1 MPIAA
6 HEPRCANTEP
16 VNCTA
21 SELSTFLRA
30 LEAGFL
36 PTFYLD
42 ISPFALSSSI
52 RIASKSW
59 RNGKRTGCF
68 PGFQSLPMSASST
81 ASPGADSLMSS
92 QADSPART
100 SASPAKAQES
110 TASDPAYGVKWRG
123 SLARFDPVSRSWKTA
138 QHSLIED
145 SDECSVT
152 WPRSGMTVDGQC
164 YLLPMLGR
172 RTVASASGLSPDGV
186 TAFHT
191 PNTTGLDGGSNSR
204 AALKARRLWQ
214 TPVSD
219 DSVNRAQGKFNSR
232 GEPKLS
238 AQVLWPTPHGFS
250 PDGRSNG
257 PSGNEIGRAVNQ
269 SLAWPTPTVNGNYN
283 KQGLSAKSGDGLA
296 TAVWRTPSASV
307 IDAKSTVV
315 KLTGRKPSDPQ
326 VGLADQVRAGDPS
339 AGGSL
344 SPDWVE
350 LLMGWPKGWTSL
362 EPIES
367 PEIRGWGEGWEGDT
381 PRVEVGTPN
390 RVSRLK
396 AIGNGQVPQCA
407 AEAWRL
413 LTCA

>member
-1 MPIAA
+1 M
-6 HEPRCANTEP
+6 EP
-16 VNCTA
+16 VNCTH
-21 SELSTFLRA
+21 SELSTYLRA

-59 RNGKRTGCF
+59 QSGKKTGRF
-68 PGFQSLPMSASST
+68 PGFPSLPMSASST
-81 ASPGADSLMSS
+81 ASPGEDSSMSS

-100 SASPAKAQES
+100 SALPVRVQES
-110 TASDPAYGVKWRG
+110 TASDPVYGATWRE
-123 SLARFDPVSRSWKTA
+123 SLARFDRATRSWKTA

-172 RTVASASGLSPDGV
+172 RTGASGSG
-186 TAFHT
+186 
-191 PNTTGLDGGSNSR
+191 
-204 AALKARRLWQ
+204 
-214 TPVSD
+214 
-219 DSVNRAQGKFNSR
+219 
-232 GEPKLS
+232 
-238 AQVLWPTPHGFS
+238 LWPTPTCPNG
-250 PDGRSNG
+250 GRSVAHVTDWRSERTAYTD
-257 PSGNEIGRAVNQ
+257 SGKKVQIDLASAVKHWPIPTS
-269 SLAWPTPTVNGNYN
+269 SLGTKGDRVTPRKSREGGTLIEAVSQRTEWPTPTVNGNYN

-296 TAVWRTPSASV
+296 TAVWCTPSASV

-381 PRVEVGTPN
+381 PRVLPGVPN
-390 RVSRLK
+390 RVQRLK

-407 AEAWRL
+407 AAAWEML
-413 LTCA
+413 S

>member
-164 YLLPMLGR
+164 YLLPTLAP
-172 RTVASASGLSPDGV
+172 RTGVSGSG
-186 TAFHT
+186 
-191 PNTTGLDGGSNSR
+191 
-204 AALKARRLWQ
+204 LWQ
-214 TPVSD
+214 TPVAD
-219 DSVNRAQGKFNSR
+219 DSVNRAAGKFNSR

-257 PSGNEIGRAVNQ
+257 PSGNELGRAVNQ

-315 KLTGRKPSDPQ
+315 KLTGRNPSDPQ

>member
-21 SELSTFLRA
+21 SELSTYLRA

-110 TASDPAYGVKWRG
+110 TVSDPAYGVKWRG

-172 RTVASASGLSPDGV
+172 RTGGNASG
-186 TAFHT
+186 
-191 PNTTGLDGGSNSR
+191 
-204 AALKARRLWQ
+204 LWQ
-214 TPVSD
+214 TPVAD
-219 DSVNRAQGKFNSR
+219 DSVNRVAGKINSR

-238 AQVLWPTPHGFS
+238 AQVLRRTPGA
-250 PDGRSNG
+250 NG
-257 PSGNEIGRAVNQ
+257 
-269 SLAWPTPTVNGNYN
+269 SLA
-283 KQGLSAKSGDGLA
+283 
-296 TAVWRTPSASV
+296 
-307 IDAKSTVV
+307 
-315 KLTGRKPSDPQ
+315 
-326 VGLADQVRAGDPS
+326 
-339 AGGSL
+339 
-344 SPDWVE
+344 PDWVE
-350 LLMGWPKGWTSL
+350 LLMGWPNGWTDL
-362 EPIES
+362 APINGVWNGKAEYHALPPES
-367 PEIRGWGEGWEGDT
+367 RRVLKDLKPSATAKCPSALPKHGD
-381 PRVEVGTPN
+381 
-390 RVSRLK
+390 
-396 AIGNGQVPQCA
+396 C
-407 AEAWRL
+407 
-413 LTCA
+413 